1 MREIDDWEN
10 IEEEAELDLDHAVIV
25 VPDHDLLVADHLLCL
40 VSVDLAARLQ
50 NEDHRDLRYRS
61 ELAVVLR
68 NVDQEAA
75 ASLSAGTI
83 IIFLKIIDNI

>member
-1 MREIDDWEN
+1 MKEIDDWEN
-10 IEEEAELDLDHAVIV
+10 IEEEVELDLDHVVIV
-25 VPDHDLLVADHLLCL
+25 AQDHDLLVADHHLYL

-61 ELAVVLR
+61 ELAVVLQ

-75 ASLSAGTI
+75 VSPLAG
-83 IIFLKIIDNI
+83 LL